1 MLDEDELKGVP
12 LLVFANKQDLP
23 EAMKAD
29 DVSKELGLAGGEKDR
44 PWSLQGSCATTG
56 EGLDE
61 GLSWC
66 VACKNASYISSLILC
81 VQAGKRYPK

>member
-56 EGLDE
+56 AGLDD
-61 GLSWC
+61 GLSW
-66 VACKNASYISSLILC
+66 
-81 VQAGKRYPK
+81 